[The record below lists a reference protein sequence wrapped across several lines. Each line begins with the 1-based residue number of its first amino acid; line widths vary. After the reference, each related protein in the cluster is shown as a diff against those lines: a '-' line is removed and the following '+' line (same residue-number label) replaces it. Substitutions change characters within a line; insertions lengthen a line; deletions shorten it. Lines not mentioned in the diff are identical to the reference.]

1 MDRLG
6 TAPAKRTTLMGIH
19 GNLQEVGLPDVL
31 QLLAMGGKT
40 GCLSIAH
47 RSSFG
52 SIFVERG
59 RVVYA
64 SVVNRPNRLGRL
76 LVGEGLLSAS
86 ALREAIEHQS
96 REPHRRL
103 GEILIERGMVEST
116 ELDRLVRLQ
125 IEEAVHHLFTWSEG
139 VFRFEAERTPPTGVT
154 LVNLPAENLL
164 LESAR
169 RMDEWSLIEQKIP
182 SLDLVFQA
190 VDSQTGPS
198 PLGLTPEQQQLL
210 PLLDGRHSLQEIV
223 DRSGRNEFEVGK
235 TVFQLL
241 ETAVVRAV
249 GRKRPKEEE
258 WNGARGVRKHRNLG
272 VAFFEAGMWEE
283 AAPHFRQVIALDP
296 QNVEAHWYL
305 GLLLLQNAEDRLA
318 ILHFQE
324 IIDLGSFSAGAAH
337 ALAIALER
345 SGRLEEAGRAME
357 EATQLAPDD
366 PPILL
371 SHAILLLKR
380 GRVAQ
385 ARDAF
390 ARYRRM
396 LGGPHRP
403 PPVFYGFALLAEAA
417 AGDLDAALQVG
428 EEGLAHYP
436 ACAPLLLHLGAV
448 HGRRG
453 KWEKAEALYRRAAD
467 ADPELPQAHKARA
480 DICYR
485 AGRLEEAAEGYR
497 RALQLD
503 PDIGDDAHLKLA
515 VILDQTGSRDQAARL
530 WRRAI
535 ELNPRNMEAQQR
547 LQRQG

>member
-1 MDRLG
+1 
-6 TAPAKRTTLMGIH
+6 MGIR

-52 SIFVERG
+52 SIFVQRG

-64 SVVNRPNRLGRL
+64 SVVNRPDRLGRL

-86 ALREAIEHQS
+86 ALRGAIELQS

-103 GEILIERGMVEST
+103 GEILIERGMVQPL

-125 IEEAVHHLFTWSEG
+125 IEEAVYHLFTWSEG

-154 LVNLPAENLL
+154 LVKLPAENLL
-164 LESAR
+164 LEAAR
-169 RMDEWSLIEQKIP
+169 RMDEWSLIAQKIP
-182 SLDLVFQA
+182 SLDLVFQS
-190 VDSQTGPS
+190 VGS
-198 PLGLTPEQQQLL
+198 PAGSPPVGLSLEQQHLL
-210 PLLDGRHSLQEIV
+210 PLLDGRHSLQEIA

-235 TVFQLL
+235 AVFELL
-241 ETAVVRAV
+241 EAGVVRAV
-249 GRKRPKEEE
+249 GRKRPREEE

-283 AAPHFRQVIALDP
+283 AAPQFRQVIALDP

-318 ILHFQE
+318 IRHFQE
-324 IIDLGSFSAGAAH
+324 IIDLGSFGVGSAH

-345 SGRLEEAGRAME
+345 SGRLEEAGKATE
-357 EATQLAPDD
+357 EAARLAPDD

-380 GRVAQ
+380 GRVAE

-390 ARYRRM
+390 AHYRRV
-396 LGGPHRP
+396 LGGSHRP
-403 PPVFYGFALLAEAA
+403 PPVFYGFAVLAEAA
-417 AGDLDAALQVG
+417 AGDLDTARQVG

-448 HGRRG
+448 RGRRG
-453 KWEKAEALYRRAAD
+453 DWEEAEALYLRAAD
-467 ADPELPQAHKARA
+467 ADPELPQAHKALA
-480 DICYR
+480 DVCFR

-503 PDIGDDAHLKLA
+503 PEIGDDAHLKLA
-515 VILDQTGSRDQAARL
+515 VILDQSGSRDQAARL

-535 ELNPRNMEAQQR
+535 ELNPRNVEAQRR